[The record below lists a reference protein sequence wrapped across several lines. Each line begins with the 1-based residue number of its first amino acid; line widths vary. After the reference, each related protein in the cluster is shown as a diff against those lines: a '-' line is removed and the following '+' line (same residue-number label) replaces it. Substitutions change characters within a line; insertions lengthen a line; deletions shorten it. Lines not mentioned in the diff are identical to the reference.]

1 MCTFELLG
9 NAQHLVTQGNNILC
23 TSGAAHLSGFVPHA
37 RGTRGVVDVPG
48 PVSRQVRGCERVQRG
63 GATNATVIAGGTP
76 RPCHRKSMFVCK
88 TARKRRGDKE
98 GKEGWGGGDRVQ
110 LKDGRMRHVRKNK
123 TDGRETEEEHKLE
136 AACYEHNT
144 SQ

>member
-1 MCTFELLG
+1 M
-9 NAQHLVTQGNNILC
+9 
-23 TSGAAHLSGFVPHA
+23 
-37 RGTRGVVDVPG
+37 
-48 PVSRQVRGCERVQRG
+48 
-63 GATNATVIAGGTP
+63 
-76 RPCHRKSMFVCK
+76 
-88 TARKRRGDKE
+88 
-98 GKEGWGGGDRVQ
+98 GGGDRVQ